1 MKNWHLYSILK
12 ICRNLLTY
20 GSLLCKVWKMYSLRT
35 SETAGFWSCFKYQP
49 QRFLTSQSH
58 LQCEIALLAC
68 AKLLLQSRRL
78 RPELKQQKGSGEH
91 DHTHT
96 ALCLCGD
103 VHRGPVFSWV
113 D

>member
-49 QRFLTSQSH
+49 QRLLTSQSH
-58 LQCEIALLAC
+58 LQCEMALL

-78 RPELKQQKGSGEH
+78 RPELKQQKVSGEH

-103 VHRGPVFSWV
+103 VHHGPMFTWI